1 MTRPGTWR
9 IGMKRDKIILKG
21 MTFYGYHGVS
31 KAERKTGQRFYMD
44 IEMTLDLG
52 EAGKTDKLSKT
63 IDYTQVYS
71 LIKEIQSKKKYHL
84 MESLAEDIANA
95 ALDKFD
101 RLNEVTVKVRKPHAP
116 IGGLMEYVEVEINR
130 LKKQQ
135 EPWRSRVR

>member
-1 MTRPGTWR
+1 MRN
-9 IGMKRDKIILKG
+9 DKIVLKG
-21 MTFYGYHGVS
+21 MSFYGYHGVS
-31 KAERKTGQRFYMD
+31 RVERRTGQKFYMD
-44 IEMTLDLG
+44 IEMTLDLSQ
-52 EAGKTDKLSKT
+52 AGRTDKLSKT
-63 IDYTQVYS
+63 IDYPQVYS
-71 LIKEIQSKKKYHL
+71 LIKEIQSRRKYHL